1 MGQGGLAQAGRPI
14 EEDVVQC
21 LIPAPGGGY
30 GYSQVFL
37 GPVLADKLIQ
47 AARSQAGLKRY
58 ILGGRLA
65 GGNALYGELPPL

>member
-1 MGQGGLAQAGRPI
+1 MI
-14 EEDVVQC
+14 QC
-21 LIPAPGGGY
+21 LIPTSGGGY

-47 AARSQAGLKRY
+47 AARTQAGLKRY
-58 ILGGRLA
+58 IFSGRLA